1 MHNAQFSSNV
11 DYQTIVSLLVRL
23 RKLIRDG
30 LGDSEAAEELR
41 SSMDRPWYALSD
53 AERTRVDGMSAD
65 LSTLEPDSP
74 IAHPEVGGI
83 LSRELADAI
92 RSARRIAG
100 FEQILELLRR
110 QPQHIS
116 ADRAAFMRGW
126 CYEHLNDLEISALFF
141 EHAAQLDQA
150 NDLYAVF
157 AND

>member
-11 DYQTIVSLLVRL
+11 DYKTIVNLLLRL
-23 RKLIRDG
+23 HKLIKDG
-30 LGDSEAAEELR
+30 LGDSEAADELR
-41 SSMDRPWYALSD
+41 SSMDRPWHALSD

-65 LSTLEPDSP
+65 LSTLESDSP
-74 IAHPEVGGI
+74 ITHPELGGI
-83 LSRELADAI
+83 LSRELAGTI

-100 FEQILELLRR
+100 FEQILSLLRQ
-110 QPQHIS
+110 QPQNIS

-126 CYEHLNDLEISALFF
+126 CYERLNDLEISALFF

-157 AND
+157 ADD